1 MKKFILLFIILFLF
15 LVGCN
20 NKPDVQSDYPNAIGW
35 NDLSY
40 GLSVEEVSRE
50 KLVNKVGE
58 VQRKKEP
65 MPVKNGD
72 ANFVD
77 VGSSIYEITDVEQ
90 TNAIAVEV
98 NGKIYKAYKNGP
110 LN

>member
-1 MKKFILLFIILFLF
+1 MKKLILLFMILLLF

-20 NKPDVQSDYPNAIGW
+20 KTDVQIDYPNAIGW

-50 KLVNKVGE
+50 KLVKKIGE

-77 VGSSIYEITDVEQ
+77 VGSIIYEIMDVEQ
-90 TNAIAVEV
+90 TDAIAVEV